1 MFEAARL
8 MDEIEHTGALTGFVL
23 GAVVGIAAV
32 AYVSF
37 ALATCGLGAILLGL
51 AVGLAGNALASI
63 GESIGSAFSSPA
75 GQIDSASPNVF
86 INGRPAAFAIES
98 TAVCDKHSPIVKVA
112 EGSSNVFING
122 QPAARKGDKLTCGA
136 KIGTGSP
143 NVFIGG
149 GTHRYLAVHDE
160 VPTIVR
166 YTVDIL
172 MVVAGGAKAV
182 GSIAKLGLQAGLKAA
197 GPCALRFMGGVF
209 LSDAIVRFGVAPLAE
224 KVLGGLHGNPVD
236 STTGR
241 KLLIDE
247 SDFSLPGLMPIEW
260 TRFYAS
266 DLNVDSVLGKGWV
279 LPWEQS
285 LRRKGSFLY
294 LSDNQ
299 GRSVPFVTLGYNE
312 RIYNAQEQLYLVRT
326 VGGHYL
332 LQTLDNIFYYFGE
345 VPDDN
350 QPVPLQCIENALGH
364 FLHFVRSEDGV
375 LTDICS
381 TGGQRIHL
389 HYDEVTNRLST
400 VKRIVGDQA
409 VETLVRYGYDKNG
422 QLNSVYNRNGDSVR
436 NFSYTDGLMNRHA
449 NALGLA
455 CEYRWEVIGDKPR
468 VVEHWTSDGEH
479 FHFDYD
485 LVAHQTRVTDV
496 LGRHAE
502 VTYNKDRRVVASTDF
517 GGEHYHIALDDT
529 GNITG
534 LTLPDGNQLGF
545 EYDELSRLTAETDP
559 LGRTTRYRHH
569 YKTTLVKQVTYPDG
583 AIWKAHYDDRGNLVA
598 EIDALGHKT
607 EYLNGEDG
615 LPHTIIDATHKSKN
629 LWWNNLAQVE
639 RFQDCSG
646 KSTYY
651 RYDAHQ
657 QLVAVT
663 DALNNTT
670 TLERKPGSEVL
681 RIHHPDGS
689 HESFT
694 YNAHGQVLTHTN
706 GKDQTTHLAR
716 NARGLPIRRQDPKGL
731 MVAYQYDEALRL
743 VALTNENDATYTFAY
758 DSADRL
764 IEEKRIDQLTRRFRY
779 NLGGHLTQVEETGYS
794 EKGERPQR
802 STWFERDSIGR
813 LLARLNDDARQDF
826 EYDDSDRL
834 RSIQRTP
841 TDGGRKLGVAAEKL
855 EFAYDILGRL
865 TQETSP
871 QGALDYEYDPLG
883 NLTTLTLPTGQHL
896 NHLYYGSGHLHQLN
910 LDGQLIS
917 DIERDDLHREIYR
930 TQGKL
935 TSCFGYDALG
945 RKAWQYA
952 TTLPAEKLSQIQ
964 NPLIKPER
972 YVEHAYNS
980 IHRRYEYDLA
990 GELSRTLD
998 KLRGEVSYEYEANGR
1013 LLEHNPEKRFE
1024 GEAFR
1029 YDAAGNRLN
1038 FNTSRF
1044 DRVKDNRLKQW
1055 SNHEYT
1061 YDAWGNLVEKI
1072 VGIVRWQTFTY
1083 DCENRLVK
1091 TETMANSQIEST
1103 SSYQYDSLGRRVA
1116 KHSDIKGQTDQKRF
1130 LWQGLRMLREE
1141 SPEQSSLYLYEPGSY
1156 APLARV
1162 DQREGEAENKVYYF
1176 HTDQIGTPLEMT
1188 DAEGQIVWQAK
1199 YKPWGMIDKL
1209 VVNEV
1214 EQNLRFQGQYFDVET
1229 GLHYNTFRYYDPEI
1243 GRFATQDPIGLS
1255 GGDNLYLYAPNPYRW
1270 VDPLGWCVNASVTR
1284 GPAGQPLRATATITK
1299 DDIKKGG
1306 TATNASSRS
1315 WARSLGNANDDA
1327 GHIIAKLLGGSGGKD
1342 GVFPQL
1348 SKVNRGLFRDFERT
1362 IANEVKT
1369 NGPVDIEIAFKYAN
1383 GGTRPTDIYYDFYRN
1398 GKLIDGTEFKN

>member
-8 MDEIEHTGALTGFVL
+8 MDEIDHTSAMTGFVL
-23 GAVVGIAAV
+23 GAIVGIAAV

-37 ALATCGLGAILLGL
+37 TVATCGLGGILLGL
-51 AVGLAGNALASI
+51 AVGLAGNAIASL
-63 GESIGSAFSSPA
+63 GESIGAAFSSAA
-75 GQIDSASPNVF
+75 GQIESGSPNVF
-86 INGRPAAFAIES
+86 INGRPAAFAIDS
-98 TAVCDKHSPIVKVA
+98 TAVCEKHSPIVKVA

-122 QPAARKGDKLTCGA
+122 KPAARKGDKLTCGA
-136 KIGTGSP
+136 KIGTGSN

-149 GTHRYLAVHDE
+149 GTHRYLAVDDE
-160 VPTIVR
+160 VSATAR

-172 MVVAGGAKAV
+172 LVVAGGAKAV

-197 GPCALRFMGGVF
+197 GPCALRFMGGIV

-236 STTGR
+236 TTTGR

-247 SDFSLPGLMPIEW
+247 FDFSLPGRMPIEW

-299 GRSVPFVTLGYNE
+299 GRSVPFVTLDYNQ

-326 VGGHYL
+326 NGGHYL
-332 LQTLDNIFYYFGE
+332 VQTLDNVFYYFGE

-350 QPVPLQCIENALGH
+350 QPVPLERIENALGH

-381 TGGQRIHL
+381 TGGQRVHL
-389 HYDEVTNRLST
+389 HYDEVSHRLST
-400 VKRIVGDQA
+400 VKRIVDGKA
-409 VETLVRYGYDKNG
+409 VETLVRYHYDSNG
-422 QLNSVYNRNGDSVR
+422 QLSGVYNRNGDSVR
-436 NFSYTDGLMNRHA
+436 TFSYTDGLMTRHA
-449 NALGLA
+449 NALGLG
-455 CEYRWEVIGDKPR
+455 CEYRWEVLDDKPR

-479 FHFDYD
+479 LHFDYD
-485 LVAHQTRVTDV
+485 FEARQTRVTDV
-496 LGRHAE
+496 LGRCAE
-502 VTYNKDRRVVASTDF
+502 VTYNKDRRVIASTDF
-517 GGEHYHIALDDT
+517 GGEQYRIALDDS

-545 EYDELSRLTAETDP
+545 EYDDLSRLTAETDP
-559 LGRTTRYRHH
+559 LGRTTRFKHH

-583 AIWKAHYDDRGNLVA
+583 STWQARYDDRGNLIT
-598 EIDALGHKT
+598 EIDALGNKT
-607 EYLNGEDG
+607 EYYNGEDG
-615 LPHTIIDATHKSKN
+615 LPHTITDATLKSKY
-629 LWWNNLAQVE
+629 LWWNSLAQVE

-646 KSTYY
+646 KSTHY
-651 RYDAHQ
+651 RYDERHQ
-657 QLVAVT
+657 LIAVT
-663 DALNNTT
+663 GALNNTT
-670 TLERKPGSEVL
+670 TLERKPGGEVL
-681 RIHHPDGS
+681 RIDHPDGS
-689 HESFT
+689 RERFT

-706 GKDQTTHLAR
+706 GKGQITHLAR
-716 NARGLPIRRQDPKGL
+716 NARGLPVRRQDPKGL
-731 MVAYQYDEALRL
+731 MVAYQYDKALRL

-758 DSADRL
+758 DHSDRL
-764 IEEKRIDQLTRRFRY
+764 IEEKRIDQLTRRFSY

-802 STWFERDSIGR
+802 STYFERDSIGR

-826 EYDDSDRL
+826 AYDDSDRL
-834 RSIQRTP
+834 LSIQRKP
-841 TDGGRKLGVAAEKL
+841 TDRGRKLGVTAEKL

-865 TQETSP
+865 TKEASP
-871 QGALDYEYDPLG
+871 QGALTYDYDTLG

-917 DIERDDLHREIYR
+917 DMERDDLHREIYR

-935 TSCFGYDALG
+935 TSCFGYDAVG

-1013 LLEHNPEKRFE
+1013 LLEQNPKKRFE

-1044 DRVKDNRLKQW
+1044 DHVKDNRLKEW
-1055 SNHEYT
+1055 RNHEYK
-1061 YDAWGNLVEKI
+1061 YDAWGNLIEKI

-1083 DCENRLVK
+1083 DSENRLVK
-1091 TETMANSQIEST
+1091 TETMANSQVEVT
-1103 SSYQYDSLGRRVA
+1103 SSYQYDSLGRRVG
-1116 KHSDIKGQTDQKRF
+1116 KQSDIQGQTDQKRF

-1162 DQREGEAENKVYYF
+1162 DQKEGETENTIYYY
-1176 HTDQIGTPLEMT
+1176 HTDQIGT
-1188 DAEGQIVWQAK
+1188 
-1199 YKPWGMIDKL
+1199 
-1209 VVNEV
+1209 
-1214 EQNLRFQGQYFDVET
+1214 
-1229 GLHYNTFRYYDPEI
+1229 
-1243 GRFATQDPIGLS
+1243 
-1255 GGDNLYLYAPNPYRW
+1255 
-1270 VDPLGWCVNASVTR
+1270 
-1284 GPAGQPLRATATITK
+1284 
-1299 DDIKKGG
+1299 
-1306 TATNASSRS
+1306 
-1315 WARSLGNANDDA
+1315 
-1327 GHIIAKLLGGSGGKD
+1327 
-1342 GVFPQL
+1342 
-1348 SKVNRGLFRDFERT
+1348 
-1362 IANEVKT
+1362 
-1369 NGPVDIEIAFKYAN
+1369 
-1383 GGTRPTDIYYDFYRN
+1383 
-1398 GKLIDGTEFKN
+1398 

>member
-1 MFEAARL
+1 
-8 MDEIEHTGALTGFVL
+8 
-23 GAVVGIAAV
+23 
-32 AYVSF
+32 
-37 ALATCGLGAILLGL
+37 
-51 AVGLAGNALASI
+51 
-63 GESIGSAFSSPA
+63 
-75 GQIDSASPNVF
+75 
-86 INGRPAAFAIES
+86 
-98 TAVCDKHSPIVKVA
+98 
-112 EGSSNVFING
+112 
-122 QPAARKGDKLTCGA
+122 ARKGDKLTCGA

-350 QPVPLQCIENALGH
+350 QPAPLQRIENALGH

-409 VETLVRYGYDKNG
+409 VETLVRYDYDKNG

-529 GNITG
+529 GNMTG
-534 LTLPDGNQLGF
+534 LTLPDGNKLSF
-545 EYDELSRLTAETDP
+545 EYDEFARLLKETDP
-559 LGRTTRYRHH
+559 LGRSIRYQYHH
-569 YKTTLVKQVTYPDG
+569 LTTLITQVDYPDG
-583 AIWKAHYDDRGNLVA
+583 SIWKARYDAKGNLVA

-615 LPHTIIDATHKSKN
+615 LPHTIVDPTLKSKY
-629 LWWNNLAQVE
+629 LWWNNLAQVQ

-651 RYDAHQ
+651 RYDERHH
-657 QLVAVT
+657 LVAVT

-670 TLERKPGSEVL
+670 TLERKPDGEVL
-681 RIHHPDGS
+681 RINHPDGTS
-689 HESFT
+689 ETFT
-694 YNAHGQVLTHTN
+694 YNELGQVLTHTD
-706 GKDQTTHLAR
+706 GKGQTTQLLR
-716 NARGLPIRRQDPKGL
+716 NGRGLPKWRQDAKGQTIT
-731 MVAYQYDEALRL
+731 YEYDKAIRL

-758 DSADRL
+758 DNADRL
-764 IEEKRIDQLTRRFRY
+764 IEEKRIDNLTRRFSY
-779 NLGGHLTQVEETGYS
+779 NLGGHLTQVEEIGYG
-794 EKGERPQR
+794 EKGEQPRR
-802 STWFERDSIGR
+802 STHLERDPIGR
-813 LLARLNDDARQDF
+813 LLAKLNDDARQDYA
-826 EYDDSDRL
+826 YDDGDRL
-834 RSIQRTP
+834 LSIERKP
-841 TDGGRKLGVAAEKL
+841 TDTGRKLGVSAEKL
-855 EFAYDILGRL
+855 EFAYDLLGRL
-865 TQETSP
+865 VKETTP
-871 QGALDYEYDPLG
+871 QGALAYEYDPLS

-917 DIERDDLHREIYR
+917 DMERDDLHREIYR

-964 NPLIKPER
+964 NPL
-972 YVEHAYNS
+972 
-980 IHRRYEYDLA
+980 
-990 GELSRTLD
+990 
-998 KLRGEVSYEYEANGR
+998 
-1013 LLEHNPEKRFE
+1013 
-1024 GEAFR
+1024 
-1029 YDAAGNRLN
+1029 
-1038 FNTSRF
+1038 
-1044 DRVKDNRLKQW
+1044 
-1055 SNHEYT
+1055 
-1061 YDAWGNLVEKI
+1061 
-1072 VGIVRWQTFTY
+1072 
-1083 DCENRLVK
+1083 
-1091 TETMANSQIEST
+1091 
-1103 SSYQYDSLGRRVA
+1103 
-1116 KHSDIKGQTDQKRF
+1116 
-1130 LWQGLRMLREE
+1130 
-1141 SPEQSSLYLYEPGSY
+1141 
-1156 APLARV
+1156 
-1162 DQREGEAENKVYYF
+1162 
-1176 HTDQIGTPLEMT
+1176 
-1188 DAEGQIVWQAK
+1188 
-1199 YKPWGMIDKL
+1199 
-1209 VVNEV
+1209 
-1214 EQNLRFQGQYFDVET
+1214 
-1229 GLHYNTFRYYDPEI
+1229 
-1243 GRFATQDPIGLS
+1243 
-1255 GGDNLYLYAPNPYRW
+1255 
-1270 VDPLGWCVNASVTR
+1270 
-1284 GPAGQPLRATATITK
+1284 
-1299 DDIKKGG
+1299 
-1306 TATNASSRS
+1306 
-1315 WARSLGNANDDA
+1315 
-1327 GHIIAKLLGGSGGKD
+1327 
-1342 GVFPQL
+1342 
-1348 SKVNRGLFRDFERT
+1348 
-1362 IANEVKT
+1362 
-1369 NGPVDIEIAFKYAN
+1369 
-1383 GGTRPTDIYYDFYRN
+1383 
-1398 GKLIDGTEFKN
+1398 

>member
-8 MDEIEHTGALTGFVL
+8 MDEIDHTSAMTGFVL
-23 GAVVGIAAV
+23 GAIVGIAAV

-37 ALATCGLGAILLGL
+37 TVATCGLGGILLGL
-51 AVGLAGNALASI
+51 AVGLAGNAIASL
-63 GESIGSAFSSPA
+63 GESIGAAFSSAA
-75 GQIDSASPNVF
+75 GQIESGSPNVF
-86 INGRPAAFAIES
+86 INGRPAAFAIDS
-98 TAVCDKHSPIVKVA
+98 TAVCEKHSPIVKVA

-122 QPAARKGDKLTCGA
+122 KPAARKGDKLTCGA
-136 KIGTGSP
+136 KIGTGSN

-149 GTHRYLAVHDE
+149 GTHRYLAVDDE
-160 VPTIVR
+160 VSATAR

-172 MVVAGGAKAV
+172 LVVAGGAKAV

-197 GPCALRFMGGVF
+197 GPCALRFMGGIV

-236 STTGR
+236 TTTGR

-247 SDFSLPGLMPIEW
+247 SDFSLPGRMPLEW

-299 GRSVPFVTLGYNE
+299 GRSVPFVTLDYNQ

-326 VGGHYL
+326 NGGHYL
-332 LQTLDNIFYYFGE
+332 VQTLDNVFYYFGE

-350 QPVPLQCIENALGH
+350 QPVPLERIENALGH

-381 TGGQRIHL
+381 TGGQRVHL
-389 HYDEVTNRLST
+389 HYDEVSHRLST
-400 VKRIVGDQA
+400 VKRIVDGKA
-409 VETLVRYGYDKNG
+409 VETLVRYHYDSNG
-422 QLNSVYNRNGDSVR
+422 QLNGVYNRNGDSVR
-436 NFSYTDGLMNRHA
+436 TFSYTDGLMTRHA
-449 NALGLA
+449 NALGLG
-455 CEYRWEVIGDKPR
+455 CEYRWEVLDDKPR

-479 FHFDYD
+479 LHFDYD
-485 LVAHQTRVTDV
+485 FEARQTRVTDV
-496 LGRHAE
+496 LGRCAE
-502 VTYNKDRRVVASTDF
+502 VTYNKDRRVIASTDF
-517 GGEHYHIALDDT
+517 GGEQYRIALDDS

-545 EYDELSRLTAETDP
+545 EYDDLSRLTAETDP
-559 LGRTTRYRHH
+559 LGRTTRFKHH

-583 AIWKAHYDDRGNLVA
+583 STWQARYDDRGNLIT
-598 EIDALGHKT
+598 EIDALGNKT
-607 EYLNGEDG
+607 EYYNGEDG
-615 LPHTIIDATHKSKN
+615 LPHTITDATLKSKY
-629 LWWNNLAQVE
+629 LWWNSLAQVE

-646 KSTYY
+646 KSTHY
-651 RYDAHQ
+651 RYDERHQ
-657 QLVAVT
+657 LIAVT

-670 TLERKPGSEVL
+670 TLERKPGGEVL
-681 RIHHPDGS
+681 RIDHPDGS
-689 HESFT
+689 GERFT

-706 GKDQTTHLAR
+706 GKGQTTHLAR
-716 NARGLPIRRQDPKGL
+716 NARGLPVRRQDPKGL
-731 MVAYQYDEALRL
+731 MVAYQYDKALRL

-758 DSADRL
+758 DHSDRL
-764 IEEKRIDQLTRRFRY
+764 IEEKRIDQLTRRFSY

-802 STWFERDSIGR
+802 STYFERDSIGR

-826 EYDDSDRL
+826 AYDDSDRL
-834 RSIQRTP
+834 LSIQRKP
-841 TDGGRKLGVAAEKL
+841 TDRGRKLGVTAEKL

-865 TQETSP
+865 TKEASP
-871 QGALDYEYDPLG
+871 QGALTYDYDTLG

-917 DIERDDLHREIYR
+917 DMERDDLHREIYR

-935 TSCFGYDALG
+935 TSCFGYDAVG

-1013 LLEHNPEKRFE
+1013 LLEQNPKKRFE

-1038 FNTSRF
+1038 FNTSR
-1044 DRVKDNRLKQW
+1044 
-1055 SNHEYT
+1055 
-1061 YDAWGNLVEKI
+1061 
-1072 VGIVRWQTFTY
+1072 
-1083 DCENRLVK
+1083 
-1091 TETMANSQIEST
+1091 
-1103 SSYQYDSLGRRVA
+1103 
-1116 KHSDIKGQTDQKRF
+1116 
-1130 LWQGLRMLREE
+1130 
-1141 SPEQSSLYLYEPGSY
+1141 
-1156 APLARV
+1156 
-1162 DQREGEAENKVYYF
+1162 
-1176 HTDQIGTPLEMT
+1176 
-1188 DAEGQIVWQAK
+1188 
-1199 YKPWGMIDKL
+1199 
-1209 VVNEV
+1209 
-1214 EQNLRFQGQYFDVET
+1214 
-1229 GLHYNTFRYYDPEI
+1229 
-1243 GRFATQDPIGLS
+1243 
-1255 GGDNLYLYAPNPYRW
+1255 
-1270 VDPLGWCVNASVTR
+1270 
-1284 GPAGQPLRATATITK
+1284 
-1299 DDIKKGG
+1299 
-1306 TATNASSRS
+1306 
-1315 WARSLGNANDDA
+1315 
-1327 GHIIAKLLGGSGGKD
+1327 
-1342 GVFPQL
+1342 
-1348 SKVNRGLFRDFERT
+1348 
-1362 IANEVKT
+1362 
-1369 NGPVDIEIAFKYAN
+1369 
-1383 GGTRPTDIYYDFYRN
+1383 
-1398 GKLIDGTEFKN
+1398 